1 MTHNVVRYAHTRSTV
16 RVTSAGWDPSEV
28 WRELAVGRMGSVVY
42 GCHPMVVERPLSGCS
57 AAV

>member
-16 RVTSAGWDPSEV
+16 RVTSAGRDPSEV
-28 WRELAVGRMGSVVY
+28 WREVAVGRMGSVVY
-42 GCHPMVVERPLSGCS
+42 GHPMEVDRPLSGCS